1 MSKFVVGTVAA
12 LALGLGLSLVAASAV
27 NAQQSAGGAQVTVEG
42 AQIQTRARG
51 RGPVVLHRGGGPR
64 YYGGPR
70 YRSGRYVAGGI
81 AAGIAGAIILNEV
94 ARPRYYYDG
103 PVMSCGELEARC
115 DSGQDWACRR
125 LDNDPRC

>member
-1 MSKFVVGTVAA
+1 MSRTIAAAAAAIVAGLA
-12 LALGLGLSLVAASAV
+12 LAGGPAA
-27 NAQQSAGGAQVTVEG
+27 NAQSAAEQLIETTQGSHLL
-42 AQIQTRARG
+42 TRARG

-64 YYGGPR
+64 HYRGPR
-70 YRSGRYVAGGI
+70 YRSGRYIAGGI

-115 DSGQDWACRR
+115 DSGQGWACRR

>member
-1 MSKFVVGTVAA
+1 MSRTIAAAAAAIVAGLA
-12 LALGLGLSLVAASAV
+12 LAGGPAA
-27 NAQQSAGGAQVTVEG
+27 NAQSAAEQ
-42 AQIQTRARG
+42 QIETTQGSHLQTRARG

-70 YRSGRYVAGGI
+70 YRGGRYIAGGI

-103 PVMSCGELEARC
+103 PVLSCGELEARC
-115 DSGQDWACRR
+115 DAGQGWACRR